1 MKRTIW
7 KMVLELDKMHA
18 LIASMNVPREIL
30 IKIYSMF
37 IGVLFKEAE
46 RECDKSNRVIGQDK
60 ESRRWHME
68 YYGYSPSC
76 EGPRSIKLRQTF
88 GNCLR
93 CFGCG
98 PAGMMC
104 RRCEGDEKE
113 VYLYNPL
120 HVIMG
125 NREPKRDLIDPFL
138 MQRHFRTR
146 MFHNYT
152 NTLGEDDD
160 TEDIEDI
167 GLHVKEFVMIT
178 HEINRPILPRDAER
192 YKKFLNIENAMARF
206 KVTVLREWDK
216 NKIIDF
222 G

>member
-1 MKRTIW
+1 
-7 KMVLELDKMHA
+7 
-18 LIASMNVPREIL
+18 
-30 IKIYSMF
+30 
-37 IGVLFKEAE
+37 
-46 RECDKSNRVIGQDK
+46 
-60 ESRRWHME
+60 
-68 YYGYSPSC
+68 
-76 EGPRSIKLRQTF
+76 
-88 GNCLR
+88 
-93 CFGCG
+93 
-98 PAGMMC
+98 
-104 RRCEGDEKE
+104 
-113 VYLYNPL
+113 
-120 HVIMG
+120 MG

-178 HEINRPILPRDAER
+178 HEINRPTLPRDVER
-192 YKKFLNIENAMARF
+192 HKKFLNVENAMARF